1 MCINTSKNGDYVFVK
16 YIMTVEYSV
25 CLLSCLDRCRRPD
38 SLVKTTPILTAS
50 FAGLCLWRPR
60 RHHDAMPPH
69 FVEPYC
75 VYIIRC
81 IFEEKKHEKKNGGW
95 GRNAGGK
102 LSLMTVVDSFSP
114 SSFAHVD
121 RTNRLIHSKTKFTI
135 ENLNG
140 WKKYRKISFIGSGR
154 KARNM

>member
-1 MCINTSKNGDYVFVK
+1 MYINTSKNGDCVFVK

-81 IFEEKKHEKKNGGW
+81 IFKRKKKKKTKWKEKNGGW
-95 GRNAGGK
+95 GRNKGGK
-102 LSLMTVVDSFSP
+102 SSLMTVVDSFSP

-121 RTNRLIHSKTKFTI
+121 RTKRLIH
-135 ENLNG
+135 
-140 WKKYRKISFIGSGR
+140 RKI
-154 KARNM
+154 

>member
-1 MCINTSKNGDYVFVK
+1 MYINTSKNGDRVFVK

-81 IFEEKKHEKKNGGW
+81 IFKERKKKKSKRDGKEKWTMGRYKGEKS
-95 GRNAGGK
+95 
-102 LSLMTVVDSFSP
+102 SLMTVVDSFSP
-114 SSFAHVD
+114 SSFRPHWS
-121 RTNRLIHSKTKFTI
+121 NKTINTP
-135 ENLNG
+135 
-140 WKKYRKISFIGSGR
+140 
-154 KARNM
+154 